1 MTDPAESGRRNM
13 ALTKEQKQNILEDLK
28 EKIKKQKAIIF
39 VDFTGVKV
47 KNLSELR
54 KELKSKES
62 ELKVAKKTLMNIAL
76 KKQGI
81 KIEPNELK
89 GEIGLVFGYKD
100 ALSTAKIV
108 YEFSLKNENLK
119 ILGGY
124 FEKKFL
130 DAEQI
135 IELAKLP
142 SKQELLARL
151 VGSISAPISGFI
163 NTLQGNIKG
172 LLNVLAKAKT

>member
-1 MTDPAESGRRNM
+1 M
-13 ALTKEQKQNILEDLK
+13 ALTKEQKQNILEDLE
-28 EKIKKQKAIIF
+28 EKIKKQKALIF

-54 KELKSKES
+54 KELKSNEN

-76 KKQGI
+76 KKLGI
-81 KIEPNELK
+81 EIEPDKLK
-89 GEIGLVFGYKD
+89 GEIGLTFGYKD
-100 ALSTAKIV
+100 GLSLAKTI
-108 YEFSLKNENLK
+108 YQFSLKNENLK

-142 SKQELLARL
+142 SKEELLARF
-151 VGSISAPISGFI
+151 VGSISSPISNFV
-163 NTLQGNIKG
+163 NVLQGNIKG
-172 LLNVLAKAKT
+172 LIYTLKQIKV

>member
-1 MTDPAESGRRNM
+1 M
-13 ALTKEQKQNILEDLK
+13 ALTKEQKQNILEDLE
-28 EKIKKQKAIIF
+28 EKINRQKALIF

-54 KELKSKES
+54 KELKSNDS
-62 ELKVAKKTLMNIAL
+62 EIKVAKKTLMNIAL

-81 KIEPNELK
+81 EIEPDKLK
-89 GEIGLVFGYKD
+89 GEIGLTFGYED
-100 ALSTAKIV
+100 GLFLAKTI
-108 YEFSLKNENLK
+108 YQFSLKNENLK

-130 DAEQI
+130 DVEQI

-142 SKQELLARL
+142 SKEELLARF
-151 VGSISAPISGFI
+151 VGSISSPISNFV
-163 NTLQGNIKG
+163 NVLQGNIKG
-172 LLNVLAKAKT
+172 LIYTLKQIKV